1 MFKKRYIPLKSI
13 FRWWWTIQDT
23 FDPESCNCLITQ
35 LKHQE
40 TLDLQPSLSALPLQY
55 SEPPLT
61 ASSEIDPLLLRIFN
75 PHDLNNLATVFRNN
89 QNRLVEECTLK
100 GYKREL
106 RRQPNQNMIH
116 NHIDKNY
123 HISNKKAL
131 FYNVKNYC
139 EQLRIDPFCFIP
151 ITFHIQD
158 GLQDQEYQQFVQFF
172 KNKEAG
178 NIINKS

>member
-1 MFKKRYIPLKSI
+1 LDFIQKINLSNNQFFTPTEENKQYKVFISKGNNFKIIKEMFKK
-13 FRWWWTIQDT
+13 RWWWTIQDT

-106 RRQPNQNMIH
+106 RKQPN
-116 NHIDKNY
+116 
-123 HISNKKAL
+123 
-131 FYNVKNYC
+131 
-139 EQLRIDPFCFIP
+139 
-151 ITFHIQD
+151 
-158 GLQDQEYQQFVQFF
+158 
-172 KNKEAG
+172 
-178 NIINKS
+178 

>member
-1 MFKKRYIPLKSI
+1 LDFIQKINLSNNQFFTPTEENKQYKVFISKGNNFKIIKEMFKKRYIPLKLI

-106 RRQPNQNMIH
+106 RKQPN
-116 NHIDKNY
+116 
-123 HISNKKAL
+123 
-131 FYNVKNYC
+131 
-139 EQLRIDPFCFIP
+139 
-151 ITFHIQD
+151 
-158 GLQDQEYQQFVQFF
+158 
-172 KNKEAG
+172 
-178 NIINKS
+178 

>member
-1 MFKKRYIPLKSI
+1 LDFIQKINLSNNQFFTSTEENKQYKVFISKGNNFKIIKEMFKKRYIPLKSI

-106 RRQPNQNMIH
+106 RRQPN
-116 NHIDKNY
+116 
-123 HISNKKAL
+123 
-131 FYNVKNYC
+131 
-139 EQLRIDPFCFIP
+139 
-151 ITFHIQD
+151 
-158 GLQDQEYQQFVQFF
+158 
-172 KNKEAG
+172 
-178 NIINKS
+178 